1 MLRATTDIGIQVL
14 KHRKHITQGML
25 IARSS
30 HYTYPSTESYFVDN
44 LIHSNVVQL
53 RNVSSIPHIIL
64 RDPKRQFSRS
74 SSLQHDIKCVTNSYY
89 EDLGLESSATSKEIK
104 DAFYRQEIHED
115 HGIFGSPVNI

>member
-1 MLRATTDIGIQVL
+1 MLRATTDIGTQVL

-44 LIHSNVVQL
+44 SIHSNGIQL
-53 RNVSSIPHIIL
+53 RNESLIPPIIL
-64 RDPKRQFSRS
+64 RYHKRKFSRS

-104 DAFYRQEIHED
+104 EAFYRQEIHED
-115 HGIFGSPVNI
+115 YGIIGSPVNI